1 MHTHNARAA
10 EPLRIVTDELVEQ
23 TEHARAEQLAR
34 VARQLVG
41 DPSLGITQVRVFG
54 PLYDD
59 TFSAATQHEA
69 ADAASVEPAVA
80 RRALFLPF
88 RARRPRRRPA

>member
-1 MHTHNARAA
+1 
-10 EPLRIVTDELVEQ
+10 VTDELVEQ

-54 PLYDD
+54 TRYDD
-59 TFSAATQHEA
+59 IFSAAPQRA
-69 ADAASVEPAVA
+69 APEPAPA
-80 RRALFLPF
+80 PRSTRWRALLHVF
-88 RARRPRRRPA
+88 ARRPRRRPA